1 MLSSILIVAD
11 YKEKYIKETIKS
23 CLNQTYKKIEILV
36 GYSYLRNIEQIKK
49 VFLSNKLKFF
59 QIKKKYYYPT
69 QDQIYKIKYLLRKSK
84 GKYIFLL
91 DGDDLFL
98 KEKLTYILNNKNIN
112 KKLVQDNFILQK
124 NNIKKI
130 ILKKKYKNSLIFR
143 KFFNNWPQKICT
155 STISLPR
162 KLIEDF
168 FKNNQ
173 TFLWKT
179 LAIDVQL
186 IIYYY
191 LKNKFYS
198 TEKVL
203 TIKNEHEKNL
213 DNKFSNILSKIYWKR
228 RYEQHEYYYNLT
240 NKKSL
245 EYYICFVINFFI
257 SFDNK
262 KYN

>member
-49 VFLSNKLKFF
+49 VFVCDKLKFF

-124 NNIKKI
+124 SNIKKNTI
-130 ILKKKYKNSLIFR
+130 KKKI
-143 KFFNNWPQKICT
+143 QK
-155 STISLPR
+155 
-162 KLIEDF
+162 
-168 FKNNQ
+168 
-173 TFLWKT
+173 
-179 LAIDVQL
+179 
-186 IIYYY
+186 
-191 LKNKFYS
+191 
-198 TEKVL
+198 
-203 TIKNEHEKNL
+203 
-213 DNKFSNILSKIYWKR
+213 
-228 RYEQHEYYYNLT
+228 
-240 NKKSL
+240 
-245 EYYICFVINFFI
+245 
-257 SFDNK
+257 
-262 KYN
+262 

>member
-23 CLNQTYKKIEILV
+23 CLNQTCKKIEILV
-36 GYSYLRNIEQIKK
+36 GYSYLRNIKQIKK
-49 VFLSNKLKFF
+49 NFLSNKLKFF

-69 QDQIYKIKYLLRKSK
+69 QDQIYKIKFLLRKSR
-84 GKYIFLL
+84 GEYIFLL

-98 KEKLTYILNNKNIN
+98 KEKITYILNNKNIK

-124 NNIKKI
+124 NNIRKV
-130 ILKKKYKNSLIFR
+130 ILKKSYKNNLIFR
-143 KFFNNWPQKICT
+143 KLFNDWPQKICT

-168 FKNNQ
+168 FNNNR
-173 TFLWKT
+173 TFAWTT
-179 LAIDVQL
+179 LAIDAQL

-191 LKNKFYS
+191 LKNNFYS
-198 TEKVL
+198 TEKIL

-213 DNKFSNILSKIYWKR
+213 DYKFSNIGK
-228 RYEQHEYYYNLT
+228 EDT
-240 NKKSL
+240 NNMN
-245 EYYICFVINFFI
+245 III
-257 SFDNK
+257 I
-262 KYN
+262 

>member
-112 KKLVQDNFILQK
+112 KKLVQDNFIL
-124 NNIKKI
+124 KKI
-130 ILKKKYKNSLIFR
+130 I
-143 KFFNNWPQKICT
+143 
-155 STISLPR
+155 
-162 KLIEDF
+162 
-168 FKNNQ
+168 
-173 TFLWKT
+173 
-179 LAIDVQL
+179 
-186 IIYYY
+186 
-191 LKNKFYS
+191 
-198 TEKVL
+198 
-203 TIKNEHEKNL
+203 
-213 DNKFSNILSKIYWKR
+213 
-228 RYEQHEYYYNLT
+228 
-240 NKKSL
+240 
-245 EYYICFVINFFI
+245 
-257 SFDNK
+257 
-262 KYN
+262 

>member
-49 VFLSNKLKFF
+49 VFISNKLKFF

-130 ILKKKYKNSLIFR
+130 ILKKK
-143 KFFNNWPQKICT
+143 
-155 STISLPR
+155 
-162 KLIEDF
+162 
-168 FKNNQ
+168 
-173 TFLWKT
+173 
-179 LAIDVQL
+179 
-186 IIYYY
+186 
-191 LKNKFYS
+191 
-198 TEKVL
+198 
-203 TIKNEHEKNL
+203 
-213 DNKFSNILSKIYWKR
+213 
-228 RYEQHEYYYNLT
+228 
-240 NKKSL
+240 
-245 EYYICFVINFFI
+245 
-257 SFDNK
+257 
-262 KYN
+262 